1 MLHNRFSLLQSV
13 YFSSFFVLLGF
24 NSSLPPTCLGL
35 KGFVVVVVVNIKN
48 ISQKISFLC
57 VSNDDLP
64 PLVTIPSKKMI
75 EQVWQTKIYCL
86 VPVIILHVFV
96 LTIDLLQASLS
107 YTSQFTDI
115 QDMDIDHPSQ

>member
-1 MLHNRFSLLQSV
+1 VCIF
-13 YFSSFFVLLGF
+13 
-24 NSSLPPTCLGL
+24 PPFLFCWVSTLAYPQL
-35 KGFVVVVVVNIKN
+35 VWDFKGFVVVVVVVNIKN

-86 VPVIILHVFV
+86 VPVIILHVFM